1 MGKENSKQDRELLLI
16 FTRNPELGK
25 VKKRLAAD
33 IGPQAALDI
42 YKHLLQH
49 TLEITKNLPVEKWVF
64 YSAEIPAVDIWEV
77 STFSKKIQ
85 QGKDLGERMENAFRS
100 GFDAGFSNII
110 IIGSDLYDLSEEDL
124 IKAFFTLQDSEAV
137 IGPATDGG
145 YYLLGMKSLTSQVFK
160 GKTWGGSTVLEST
173 LEDLWQYHPI
183 LLEAR
188 NDIDRFE
195 DMRNHGELM
204 KLINKKEEL

>member
-1 MGKENSKQDRELLLI
+1 MKKNRTTQPGDLLLI

-25 VKKRLAAD
+25 VKTRLAVG
-33 IGPQAALDI
+33 IGDDAALKI

-49 TLEITKNLPVEKWVF
+49 TAKITQNLQVEKWVF
-64 YSAEIPAVDIWEV
+64 YSEEIPEEDIWNDEI
-77 STFSKKIQ
+77 FSRKLQ

-100 GFDAGFSNII
+100 GFEEGFSRII

-124 IKAFFTLQDSEAV
+124 KKAFLALQDSEVV

-160 GKTWGGSTVLEST
+160 NKTWGGNTVLEAT
-173 LEDLWQYHPI
+173 LEDLKNYQ
-183 LLEAR
+183 LTKLEAR
-188 NDIDRFE
+188 NDIDRLE
-195 DMRNHGELM
+195 DLEQHPHLLNNIEQ
-204 KLINKKEEL
+204 